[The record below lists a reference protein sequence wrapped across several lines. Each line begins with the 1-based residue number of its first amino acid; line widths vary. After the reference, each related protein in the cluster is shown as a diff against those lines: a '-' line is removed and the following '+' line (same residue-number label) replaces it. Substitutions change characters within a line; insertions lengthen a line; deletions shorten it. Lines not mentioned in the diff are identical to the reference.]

1 MVVGCKCQI
10 RMRFNIMNHSIFVFF
25 VCAKIWMEWI
35 GLLHIFPVLCVTKKN
50 NLGTFNCYNWLMRL
64 GFSLLHILKLKYL
77 QLRLNPFPILA
88 SAVLMILWHV
98 VNRCVSEW
106 NSQETNVHD
115 MIVKVNEHHS
125 CVSWKYLWCK
135 GLQFVYI

>member
-25 VCAKIWMEWI
+25 CVCKNMNGMNRSFAYISSSM
-35 GLLHIFPVLCVTKKN
+35 CDKKN
-50 NLGTFNCYNWLMRL
+50 NLGTFNCYNWLIRL